1 MKRLTALLLVFLG
14 IAAAGQNNIVT
25 DFARSLSGSCAGFSY
40 VYSAGG
46 QLPLSG
52 SGTVR
57 LQDDAFIMKG
67 DGLEVYCDGATR
79 WTVDTAAEECYIE
92 DVKDG
97 GAGYEANPA
106 LLVGAVDKAFTL
118 KGTSQTTF
126 AGQKVTQATLVPSSK
141 GGNIT
146 ELRLMLTAAKK
157 PAGLLV
163 STSDGNVITITVKDF
178 ALEPATSGEAFRFD
192 TSKLNKNYLITD
204 LR

>member
-1 MKRLTALLLVFLG
+1 MKRLTALLTMFLG
-14 IAAAGQNNIVT
+14 IAASGQNIVT
-25 DFARSLSGSCAGFSY
+25 EFANDLSAGCATFGY

-46 QLPLSG
+46 QIPLSG
-52 SGTVR
+52 SGTIR
-57 LQDDAFIMKG
+57 LQGDAFVMKG
-67 DGLEVYCDGATR
+67 DGLEVYCDGTTR

-118 KGTSQTTF
+118 KGTTSTTF
-126 AGQKVTQATLVPSSK
+126 TGQKVTKATLVPVSK
-141 GGNIT
+141 DGNIT
-146 ELRLMLTAAKK
+146 ELSLMLTAARK

-163 STSDGNVITITVKDF
+163 STTDGNVITVTVKDF
-178 ALEPATSGEAFRFD
+178 AIEPVTSVDSFKFD
-192 TSKLNKNYLITD
+192 TKKLSRDYIITD